1 MMILIFIKAYLM
13 NKFKIKF
20 DELILISSLKKKTG
34 IITIIHDESDKLS
47 ISKRLELINL
57 KDIYV
62 ELDYKKINSTDIL
75 VNYKL
80 NAEGEQRCVV
90 TLKAIKFNLKEK
102 FTINFFDHNKIDLS
116 SLEDEF
122 IEPIYNSEINF
133 SEIAIQMF
141 YSFLDPYPKINN
153 GNIKL
158 DIFYKNKFGKNKNKN
173 NPFEV
178 LNNLN
183 K

>member
-1 MMILIFIKAYLM
+1 M
-13 NKFKIKF
+13 NKFTIKF
-20 DELILISSLKKKTG
+20 DEIILIGSLKKKSG
-34 IITIIHDESDKLS
+34 SINIVHDDSDKLS
-47 ISKRLELINL
+47 ISKRLELINV
-57 KDIYV
+57 KNISI
-62 ELDYKKINSTDIL
+62 ELDYKKINTTDIL

-80 NAEGEQRCVV
+80 NADGEQKCVV
-90 TLKAIKFNLKEK
+90 TLKPVKFNIKEI
-102 FTINFFDHNKIDLS
+102 FTINFCDHSKLDLS

-158 DIFYKNKFGKNKNKN
+158 DIFYKNKFSKNKNKN

>member
-1 MMILIFIKAYLM
+1 MNNARGVVPRIDIKDAV
-13 NKFKIKF
+13 KQKI
-20 DELILISSLKKKTG
+20 DSSQNEY
-34 IITIIHDESDKLS
+34 IIGKNRD
-47 ISKRLELINL
+47 NL
-57 KDIYV
+57 F
-62 ELDYKKINSTDIL
+62 LTQTPQAFN
-75 VNYKL
+75 
-80 NAEGEQRCVV
+80 
-90 TLKAIKFNLKEK
+90 IKEI
-102 FTINFFDHNKIDLS
+102 FTINFCDHSKLDLS

-158 DIFYKNKFGKNKNKN
+158 DSFYKNKFGKNKNTN

>member
-1 MMILIFIKAYLM
+1 M

-20 DELILISSLKKKTG
+20 DELILISSLKKKTV
-34 IITIIHDESDKLS
+34 IITIIHDESDKLA

-57 KDIYV
+57 RDIYV
-62 ELDYKKINSTDIL
+62 ELNYRKINSTDIL
-75 VNYKL
+75 VNYRL
-80 NAEGEQRCVV
+80 NAEGEQKCVV
-90 TLKAIKFNLKEK
+90 TLKPVK
-102 FTINFFDHNKIDLS
+102 FTIKENFIINFCDHNKIELS

-158 DIFYKNKFGKNKNKN
+158 DNFYKKTLSKNKNKN

>member
-1 MMILIFIKAYLM
+1 M
-13 NKFKIKF
+13 NKFTIKF
-20 DELILISSLKKKTG
+20 DEIILIGSLKKKSG
-34 IITIIHDESDKLS
+34 SINIVHNDSDKLS
-47 ISKRLELINL
+47 ISKRLELINV
-57 KDIYV
+57 KNISI
-62 ELDYKKINSTDIL
+62 ELDYKKINTTDIL

-80 NAEGEQRCVV
+80 NADGEQKCVV
-90 TLKAIKFNLKEK
+90 TLKPVKFNIKEI
-102 FTINFFDHNKIDLS
+102 FTINFCDHSKLDLS

-158 DIFYKNKFGKNKNKN
+158 DSFYKNKFGKNKNTN

>member
-1 MMILIFIKAYLM
+1 MAYIM
-13 NKFKIKF
+13 NKFAINF
-20 DELILISSLKKKTG
+20 DELILISSLKKKSG
-34 IITIIHDESDKLS
+34 IITIIHEDSDKLS
-47 ISKRLELINL
+47 ISKRLDLINL

-62 ELDYKKINSTDIL
+62 ELDYRKINSTDIL

-80 NAEGEQRCVV
+80 NATGEQKCVV
-90 TLKAIKFNLKEK
+90 TLKPVKFNIKEN
-102 FTINFFDHNKIDLS
+102 FTINFCDHNKIELS

-133 SEIAIQMF
+133 SEIVIQMF
-141 YSFLDPYPKINN
+141 YSFLDSYPKINN
-153 GNIKL
+153 GNVKL
-158 DIFYKNKFGKNKNKN
+158 DNFYKNRLSENKNKN

>member
-1 MMILIFIKAYLM
+1 M
-13 NKFKIKF
+13 NKFTIKF
-20 DELILISSLKKKTG
+20 DEIILISSLKKKSG
-34 IITIIHDESDKLS
+34 SINIVHDDSDKLS
-47 ISKRLELINL
+47 ISKRLELINV
-57 KDIYV
+57 KNISI
-62 ELDYKKINSTDIL
+62 ELDYKKINTTDIL

-80 NAEGEQRCVV
+80 NADGEQKCVV
-90 TLKAIKFNLKEK
+90 TLKPVKFNIKEI
-102 FTINFFDHNKIDLS
+102 FTINFCDHSKLDLS

>member
-1 MMILIFIKAYLM
+1 M
-13 NKFKIKF
+13 NKFTIKF
-20 DELILISSLKKKTG
+20 DEIILIGSLKKKSG
-34 IITIIHDESDKLS
+34 TINIVHDDSDKLS
-47 ISKRLELINL
+47 ISKRLELINV
-57 KDIYV
+57 KNISI
-62 ELDYKKINSTDIL
+62 ELDYKKINTTDIL

-80 NAEGEQRCVV
+80 NADGEQKCVV
-90 TLKAIKFNLKEK
+90 TLKPVKFNIKEI
-102 FTINFFDHNKIDLS
+102 FTINFCDHSKLDLS

-158 DIFYKNKFGKNKNKN
+158 DIFYKNKFSKNKNKN

>member
-1 MMILIFIKAYLM
+1 MILIFIKAYQV
-13 NKFKIKF
+13 NKFIIKF
-20 DELILISSLKKKTG
+20 DESILISSLKKKSG
-34 IITIIHDESDKLS
+34 FISIIHDDSDKLS
-47 ISKRLELINL
+47 ICKRLELINL

-75 VNYKL
+75 VNYQL

-158 DIFYKNKFGKNKNKN
+158 DNFYKKTLSKNKNKN

>member
-1 MMILIFIKAYLM
+1 M
-13 NKFKIKF
+13 NKFTIKF
-20 DELILISSLKKKTG
+20 DEIILISSLKKKSG
-34 IITIIHDESDKLS
+34 SINIVHDDSDKLS
-47 ISKRLELINL
+47 ISKRLELINV
-57 KDIYV
+57 KNISI
-62 ELDYKKINSTDIL
+62 ELDYKKINTTDIL

-80 NAEGEQRCVV
+80 NADGEQKCVV
-90 TLKAIKFNLKEK
+90 TLKPVKFNIKEI
-102 FTINFFDHNKIDLS
+102 FTINFCDHSKLDLS

-158 DIFYKNKFGKNKNKN
+158 DIFYKNKFSKNKNKN

>member
-1 MMILIFIKAYLM
+1 MIVLIFTLAYLM
-13 NKFKIKF
+13 NKFVIKF
-20 DELILISSLKKKTG
+20 NELILISSLKKNSG
-34 IITIIHDESDKLS
+34 FIIITHDDSDKLS
-47 ISKRLELINL
+47 IGKRLELINL
-57 KDIYV
+57 RDIYV
-62 ELDYKKINSTDIL
+62 ELDYKKTNSTDIL

-80 NAEGEQRCVV
+80 NAEGEQKCVV
-90 TLKAIKFNLKEK
+90 TLKPVKFNIKEN
-102 FTINFFDHNKIDLS
+102 FTINFCDHNKIDLS

-158 DIFYKNKFGKNKNKN
+158 DNFYENKFSENKNKN

>member
-1 MMILIFIKAYLM
+1 M
-13 NKFKIKF
+13 NKFTIKF
-20 DELILISSLKKKTG
+20 DEIILIGSLKKKSG
-34 IITIIHDESDKLS
+34 SINIVHDDSDKLS
-47 ISKRLELINL
+47 ISKRLELINV
-57 KDIYV
+57 KNISI
-62 ELDYKKINSTDIL
+62 ELDYKKINTTDIL

-80 NAEGEQRCVV
+80 NADGEQKCVV
-90 TLKAIKFNLKEK
+90 TLKPVKFNIKEI
-102 FTINFFDHNKIDLS
+102 FTINFCDHSKLDLS

>member
-1 MMILIFIKAYLM
+1 M
-13 NKFKIKF
+13 NKFTIKF
-20 DELILISSLKKKTG
+20 DEIILIGSLKKKSG
-34 IITIIHDESDKLS
+34 SINIVHDDSDKLS
-47 ISKRLELINL
+47 ISKRLELINV
-57 KDIYV
+57 KNISI
-62 ELDYKKINSTDIL
+62 ELDYKKINTTDIL

-80 NAEGEQRCVV
+80 NADGEQKCVV
-90 TLKAIKFNLKEK
+90 TLKPVKFNIKEI
-102 FTINFFDHNKIDLS
+102 FTINFCDHSKLDLS

-158 DIFYKNKFGKNKNKN
+158 DSFYKNKFGKNKNKN
-173 NPFEV
+173 NPSEV

>member
-1 MMILIFIKAYLM
+1 M
-13 NKFKIKF
+13 NKFTIKF
-20 DELILISSLKKKTG
+20 DEIILISSLKKKSG
-34 IITIIHDESDKLS
+34 SINIVHDDSDKLS
-47 ISKRLELINL
+47 ISKRLELINV
-57 KDIYV
+57 KNISI
-62 ELDYKKINSTDIL
+62 ELDYKKINTTDIL

-80 NAEGEQRCVV
+80 NADGEQKCVV
-90 TLKAIKFNLKEK
+90 TLKPVKFNIKEI
-102 FTINFFDHNKIDLS
+102 FTINFCDHSKLDLS

-158 DIFYKNKFGKNKNKN
+158 DSFYKNKFGKNKNTN

>member
-1 MMILIFIKAYLM
+1 M
-13 NKFKIKF
+13 NKFTIKF
-20 DELILISSLKKKTG
+20 DEIILIGSLKKKSG
-34 IITIIHDESDKLS
+34 SINIVHDDSDKLS
-47 ISKRLELINL
+47 ISKRLELINV
-57 KDIYV
+57 KNISI
-62 ELDYKKINSTDIL
+62 ELDYKKINTTDIL

-80 NAEGEQRCVV
+80 NADGEQKCVV
-90 TLKAIKFNLKEK
+90 TLKPVKFNIKEI
-102 FTINFFDHNKIDLS
+102 FTINFCDHSKLDLS

-158 DIFYKNKFGKNKNKN
+158 DNFYKKTLSKNKNKN

>member
-1 MMILIFIKAYLM
+1 M
-13 NKFKIKF
+13 NKFTIKF
-20 DELILISSLKKKTG
+20 DEIILISSLKKKSG
-34 IITIIHDESDKLS
+34 SINIVHDDSDKLS
-47 ISKRLELINL
+47 ISKRLELINV
-57 KDIYV
+57 KNISI
-62 ELDYKKINSTDIL
+62 ELDYKKINTTDIL

-80 NAEGEQRCVV
+80 NADGEQKCVV
-90 TLKAIKFNLKEK
+90 TLKPVKFNIKEI
-102 FTINFFDHNKIDLS
+102 FTINFCDHSKLDLS

-158 DIFYKNKFGKNKNKN
+158 DSFYKNKFGKNKNKN